1 MIFWWSGMIE
11 HLHIEGFKSLSSLD
25 IELKKMTVLTGL
37 NSTGKSSV
45 IQALRMIFNAND
57 KISPYLNSFG
67 GFKELKSKQMS
78 GVNDDILLEINIGSE
93 TASLRLNED
102 DFNLDSG
109 NFELVY
115 DYVCADRFGPAV
127 ILPTLNDKKISV
139 GSQGEYVADY
149 FLKFED
155 VVVNEKLQHS
165 GSVST
170 KLEHQLK
177 QWMGEVS
184 PGVSIDFGI
193 DKKHDNSHLEV
204 DGFRATNAGFGISYS
219 LPIVLAALVLTSN
232 NRSNFGNA
240 NIQRWYDLVQSTVPV
255 LIVENPEA
263 HLHPQGQTAMGKLLA
278 LVASSGV
285 QVIVETHS
293 DHFIDGI
300 RIAAKHSE
308 GVDAS
313 DLLIHF
319 FQKDQNGV
327 SVAEQI
333 NVLSSGSLDKWP
345 LGFFDQ
351 MSTNLRTLSTKRQS

>member
-1 MIFWWSGMIE
+1 MIDR
-11 HLHIEGFKSLSSLD
+11 LRIEGFKSLSSLN

-37 NSTGKSSV
+37 NSAGKSSA
-45 IQALRMIFNAND
+45 IQALRMIFNATDNN
-57 KISPYLNSFG
+57 SPYLNGFG

-78 GVNDDILLEINIGSE
+78 GVNEDILLEIDSGTQTSC
-93 TASLRLNED
+93 LRLNEN
-102 DFNLDSG
+102 DFV
-109 NFELVY
+109 FEPGLFTLVY

-139 GSQGEYVADY
+139 GIQGEYVADY

-155 VVVNEKLQHS
+155 VAVNEKLQHP
-165 GSVST
+165 GSIST

-184 PGVSIDFGI
+184 PGVNIDFGI
-193 DKKHDNSHLEV
+193 DKKHDTSHLEV

-232 NRSNFGNA
+232 NDTGFGNA
-240 NIQRWYDLVQSTVPV
+240 NVQRWYDLVQNTVPV

-263 HLHPQGQTAMGKLLA
+263 HLRPQGQTAMGKLLA

-300 RIAAKHSE
+300 RIAARHLE
-308 GVDAS
+308 DVNAN

-319 FQKDQNGV
+319 FQKDLNGV

-345 LGFFDQ
+345 VGFFDQ
-351 MSTNLRTLSTKRQS
+351 MSTNLRTLSAKRQS